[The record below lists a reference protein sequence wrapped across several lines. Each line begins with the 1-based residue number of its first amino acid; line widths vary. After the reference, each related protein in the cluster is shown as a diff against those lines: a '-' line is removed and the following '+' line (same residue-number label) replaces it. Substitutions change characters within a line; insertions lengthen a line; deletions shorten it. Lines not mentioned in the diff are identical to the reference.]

1 MLDVASSVL
10 HRHPGSCTLCS
21 SGSRWNRWLQAGGLL
36 LQRLP
41 VLPGKLG
48 HPTGHVPGHSGAVQG
63 ELGLWVV
70 LSQHKH
76 GS

>member
-48 HPTGHVPGHSGAVQG
+48 HPTGLSGAVQG

-70 LSQHKH
+70 LSQRKH